1 VNCRFLHCDTIADS
15 FQNKSASTLLG
26 SQHRRCPL
34 LSSGAG
40 DRYRSM
46 YAAGA
51 RAAANQLQAAAAVD
65 RRDRRTDGHRRRRNG
80 GVDGGARPRNAQT
93 TGREY
98 LFAPAI
104 FSHISECCSLNFH
117 SLSLCCLHIIKTSHS
132 ATQQQKILTNK
143 KHTGLSY
150 P

>member
-1 VNCRFLHCDTIADS
+1 MNCRFLHRDTIGDS

-40 DRYRSM
+40 DRYRLI

-51 RAAANQLQAAAAVD
+51 RAAANQLHAAAAVD

-80 GVDGGARPRNAQT
+80 GVDGGARPRNVQT
-93 TGREY
+93 TGARVS
-98 LFAPAI
+98 FRPRNI
-104 FSHISECCSLNFH
+104 SHISACLNLNFH
-117 SLSLCCLHIIKTSHS
+117 SLSLCCLHTIKTSHS